1 MAYGPLCQCAFM
13 AGPPR
18 FQGKHPVGFKEWNI
32 RDKQAKFEPP
42 RACEAPPPGAFLLHS
57 FDIEEAKADA
67 DAAVR
72 SMPLDDMKYV
82 FFGASQD
89 VDGQVYDGHK
99 SVKDTHACLYFIK
112 GKYMLKAHGGPVH
125 VESMQEHPWL
135 RGEEGKVPRRYT
147 SAGTKKIV
155 TIAPMDPKRKMT
167 KEFCVFRNGDSGRR
181 FWIEGPL
188 PTGDGEHEEGKE
200 KESRGGGGG
209 DDRKKD
215 RDRDDRKRDR
225 DDRKRSRSRSRR
237 RRRDD

>member
-18 FQGKHPVGFKEWNI
+18 FQGKHPIGEKEWKI
-32 RDKQAKFEPP
+32 KDKQAPFEPP
-42 RACEAPPPGAFLLHS
+42 RACEAPPPGAFMLHS
-57 FDIEEAKADA
+57 FDLEEAKADA
-67 DAAVR
+67 SSATR

-99 SVKDTHACLYFIK
+99 SVKDTHACLYFLK

-125 VESMQEHPWL
+125 VESMQVHPWL

-147 SAGTKKIV
+147 SAGSKKIV
-155 TIAPMDPKRKMT
+155 TVAPMDPKRKLT

-188 PTGDGEHEEGKE
+188 PTGDGEYEEGKE
-200 KESRGGGGG
+200 GRE
-209 DDRKKD
+209 DRKKD
-215 RDRDDRKRDR
+215 RKDKRDEDRDDRKRDR
-225 DDRKRSRSRSRR
+225 EERKRSRSRSRR